1 MLCIAVACR
10 NKYNK
15 KIGEIYMLGFIIGLF
30 LGAFIGVC
38 VMCLCNAA
46 SKADEQMEEHMD
58 DEKKKQGIG
67 DILNENYIN
76 ENNIDSE
83 HRIESVINDC
93 KVTIFF
99 SKNKNNQVE
108 RNVLE
113 NLLDTFE
120 NRMKAQIGC

>member
-1 MLCIAVACR
+1 M
-10 NKYNK
+10 
-15 KIGEIYMLGFIIGLF
+15 
-30 LGAFIGVC
+30 
-38 VMCLCNAA
+38 
-46 SKADEQMEEHMD
+46 
-58 DEKKKQGIG
+58 
-67 DILNENYIN
+67 NENYIN

-93 KVTIFF
+93 KVTIYF
-99 SKNKNNQVE
+99 SKNRNLQVE